1 MPTTLSAARLSEGAQ
16 VLEFSELKTWY
27 EEGRFTPYFET
38 QPEALLDVIQYFMES
53 VRAFLDP
60 TSCLGSTVDIFF
72 YRYPVHNML
81 SSPDPGWVV
90 GEALPTRRAHHP

>member
-60 TSCLGSTVDIFF
+60 TSCLGSTVDIFSIDTP
-72 YRYPVHNML
+72 Y
-81 SSPDPGWVV
+81 
-90 GEALPTRRAHHP
+90 TICCRARIQGGS